1 MTAMLEAEALRKV
14 YRGGDG
20 NPIEVLSGID
30 LTVDRGEFVAIVG
43 SSGSGKSTLLHLLGA
58 LDVPSGGIVR
68 LAGQSY
74 DDHTAESLAAVR
86 NKKLGFVFQ
95 FHHLLREFTALEN
108 VMMPLLIAGEDDA
121 RARSRA
127 EELLAAV
134 GLAGRMSHRPS
145 QLSGG
150 EQQRAAV
157 ARALVADPLVVL
169 ADEPSGNLDYANSER
184 LHQLF
189 AHLSRQFETALVV
202 VTHNRSL
209 ASRADR
215 VLSLDGGHLVPLSSV
230 ESMP

>member
-1 MTAMLEAEALRKV
+1 
-14 YRGGDG
+14 
-20 NPIEVLSGID
+20 
-30 LTVDRGEFVAIVG
+30 
-43 SSGSGKSTLLHLLGA
+43 
-58 LDVPSGGIVR
+58 
-68 LAGQSY
+68 
-74 DDHTAESLAAVR
+74 
-86 NKKLGFVFQ
+86 
-95 FHHLLREFTALEN
+95 
-108 VMMPLLIAGEDDA
+108 
-121 RARSRA
+121 
-127 EELLAAV
+127 LLAAV

-215 VLSLDGGHLVPLSSV
+215 VLSLDGGRLVPLSSV

>member
-1 MTAMLEAEALRKV
+1 MTAMLEAQGLRKV

-20 NPIEVLSGID
+20 NPIEVLAGID

-43 SSGSGKSTLLHLLGA
+43 ASGSGKSTLLHLLGA
-58 LDVPSGGIVR
+58 LDTPSDGTVR

-74 DDHTAESLAAVR
+74 DDHSAEALAAVR

-108 VMMPLLIAGEDDA
+108 VMMPLLIAGEDDT

-169 ADEPSGNLDYANSER
+169 ADEPSGNLDYSNSER

-189 AHLSRQFETALVV
+189 AQLSRQFETALVV

-209 ASRADR
+209 AARADR
-215 VLSLDGGHLVPLSSV
+215 VLSLEGGRLVPLSSV